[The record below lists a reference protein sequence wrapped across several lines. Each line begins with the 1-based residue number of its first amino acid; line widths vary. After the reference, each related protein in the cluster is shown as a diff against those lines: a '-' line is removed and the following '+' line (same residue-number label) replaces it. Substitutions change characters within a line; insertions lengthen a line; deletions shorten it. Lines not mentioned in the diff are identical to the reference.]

1 MLFAASVVLGAEPSS
16 TEKLCSTAA
25 YYLAIG
31 DYSRALKALP
41 AVPSQGG
48 SDAAQANLRGVAEMM
63 NGRTERA
70 MELFDA
76 ALAAD
81 ANFSQA
87 RFNRGIAQLK
97 LKRFSEAMQTLR
109 PIAEDDEN
117 YLRAAAAYH
126 LALALDQ
133 NGQPEVAE
141 KWLEVALAADPGL
154 DSALLFLGTVR
165 EKQKKFAAA
174 GEAYR
179 EYMRRHPDSVVAIL
193 RFGVSAHRA
202 GYHPT
207 AKKYLRQV
215 VELSPSSLEA
225 AEARKFLVMWD

>member
-1 MLFAASVVLGAEPSS
+1 
-16 TEKLCSTAA
+16 
-25 YYLAIG
+25 
-31 DYSRALKALP
+31 
-41 AVPSQGG
+41 
-48 SDAAQANLRGVAEMM
+48 
-63 NGRTERA
+63 

-81 ANFSQA
+81 PNFSQA
-87 RFNRGIAQLK
+87 RFNRGIALLK